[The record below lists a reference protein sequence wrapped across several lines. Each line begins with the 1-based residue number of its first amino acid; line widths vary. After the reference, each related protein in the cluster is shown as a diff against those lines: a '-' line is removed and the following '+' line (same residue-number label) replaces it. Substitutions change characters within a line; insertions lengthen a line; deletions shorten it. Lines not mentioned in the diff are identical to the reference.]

1 MQKLHILGKNK
12 IKCKTIFTLIYRDIL
27 KKSKIEGLDA
37 TPPNFFC
44 ELFIYDIIL
53 KKKMGAQQPALRS
66 IFDLIYWF
74 RKYIKPYIERK
85 AGKRTPKIFFHN
97 NIMYKEF
104 TKKISGREFQPFNF

>member
-44 ELFIYDIIL
+44 ELFIYDIIM
-53 KKKMGAQQPALRS
+53 KKNFWGVATSPSLDIWLD
-66 IFDLIYWF
+66 IFS
-74 RKYIKPYIERK
+74 KYIRVNIVLHF
-85 AGKRTPKIFFHN
+85 IF
-97 NIMYKEF
+97 
-104 TKKISGREFQPFNF
+104 T